1 MFIFFWAAGSTTG
14 LSSLCPFC
22 CFLKPTCGQLYQY
35 WLLDPMY
42 IHTWRD
48 FPIPFKD
55 IHFLDAYWNSNLVV
69 FGNSDTPQVKTPR
82 NMKTF
87 NGIFLKGNFCHVRYS
102 SSFTALFSAS
112 KSGAILR
119 SIAALNRPGDF
130 RCGEKSA
137 PGNQPNAFDLWGNGT
152 WAEQLRTEVTGL
164 QPNSP
169 YDLQVTFAISFGKM
183 VLDLQASRKLTYNI
197 SYQNLLVS

>member
-1 MFIFFWAAGSTTG
+1 MFFFFWAAGSTTG

-87 NGIFLKGNFCHVRYS
+87 NGIFLKGNLCHVRYS
-102 SSFTALFSAS
+102 SSFTALFSAFYRGDPS
-112 KSGAILR
+112 IQQPLIALAISLRRKIRAGKSQTPWTFGETNFSDRVLGRDCDWGDRA
-119 SIAALNRPGDF
+119 STEFALWPPGDF
-130 RCGEKSA
+130 RD
-137 PGNQPNAFDLWGNGT
+137 FLWQNGYGFT
-152 WAEQLRTEVTGL
+152 SL
-164 QPNSP
+164 QE
-169 YDLQVTFAISFGKM
+169 T
-183 VLDLQASRKLTYNI
+183 NI
-197 SYQNLLVS
+197 